1 MRPARQILPHFLH
14 LLLKFSYLR
23 EDLNQLLSRF
33 IELVSTTSQD
43 VDSVERL
50 FPIAPLH
57 SSQSA
62 SKTHLVHQNGEG
74 IHDLVV

>member
-33 IELVSTTSQD
+33 IELVSATSQD

-57 SSQSA
+57 SAQSA

-74 IHDLVV
+74 VHDLVV